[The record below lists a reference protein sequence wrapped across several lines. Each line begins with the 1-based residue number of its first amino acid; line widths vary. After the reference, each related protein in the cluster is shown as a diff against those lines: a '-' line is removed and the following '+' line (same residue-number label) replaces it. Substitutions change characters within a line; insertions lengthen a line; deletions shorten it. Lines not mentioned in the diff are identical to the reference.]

1 MDTASD
7 GAFQPKEE
15 LLTILTSLGF
25 SRNASIKVT
34 NNKLNKR
41 HISYVIYFQRQFD
54 AFKLLIGFQSS
65 DTCGKIHYYVRTN

>member
-41 HISYVIYFQRQFD
+41 HISYVIYFRDNLMHLNSF
-54 AFKLLIGFQSS
+54 IGFQSS
-65 DTCGKIHYYVRTN
+65 DTCGKIHYYVRNN

>member
-34 NNKLNKR
+34 IRKQIKQGTHIYHIFRNKF
-41 HISYVIYFQRQFD
+41 Y
-54 AFKLLIGFQSS
+54 AF
-65 DTCGKIHYYVRTN
+65 